1 MARWGLTLGALG
13 VLVVLCGAGE
23 AQGPAAPQNGSAR
36 AQAVNEEALHILNQI
51 RQAYPIDFA
60 EEPAIHRA
68 VRTHLLAGGDPVDVR
83 RLVKA
88 AVIQGCRQA
97 CMQAATQ
104 AFTRLNAEGVAPAR
118 VQQVLVANMKA
129 ARHAMPRQY
138 TYEMLG
144 ARFTEL
150 VGGDTGTPAKS
161 P

>member
-13 VLVVLCGAGE
+13 LLVALCGAGE
-23 AQGPAAPQNGSAR
+23 AQGPAAPPDGVAR
-36 AQAVNEEALHILNQI
+36 NQALNEEALHILNQI

-60 EEPAIHRA
+60 EEPAIHKA

-83 RLVKA
+83 RMVKA

-97 CMQAATQ
+97 CMRAAMQ
-104 AFTRLNAEGVAPAR
+104 AFTQLNAEGVAPAR
-118 VQQVLVANMKA
+118 IHEVLVANMKA

-150 VGGDTGTPAKS
+150 VGADAGTPAKS